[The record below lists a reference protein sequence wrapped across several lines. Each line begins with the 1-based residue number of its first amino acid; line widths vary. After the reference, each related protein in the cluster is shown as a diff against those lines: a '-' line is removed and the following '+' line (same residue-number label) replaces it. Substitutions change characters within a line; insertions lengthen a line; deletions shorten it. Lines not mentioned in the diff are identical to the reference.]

1 MGHMDEAAAE
11 TISDR
16 LDRVADVIARRAA
29 DRALAARL
37 GLRLSHVTAPTGL
50 AYQRYTPSLSI
61 VAAGRKRSLVGDDDR
76 VWGRDGFLIT
86 PVDLPVVA
94 GVVEADEPRGFLSA
108 RWEFSP
114 IVIAEVA
121 AAMAVPGGGVRPGGE
136 REEPGTRR
144 EGLGSGPEGA
154 GTRREGP
161 GAGQELLGTWTAPL
175 ADAFARLVAL
185 LDEPEQIAVLG
196 PLVTR
201 EVVVRLLQTDQ
212 APRVLAAVADSDAVV
227 PRAVGLMTSRMAE
240 PWTVEALAAAVRTS
254 QPTLF
259 RRFKDATTMTP
270 MQYLKRLRLGEARH
284 RMVVLGEAAAQ
295 AATAVGYRS
304 ASHFSRDYRH
314 VYGRT
319 PAADAASVRLQLRS
333 PEGAPVPDA
342 DH

>member
-1 MGHMDEAAAE
+1 MGHMGRMGEAAAE

-108 RWEFSP
+108 RWELSP

-121 AAMAVPGGGVRPGGE
+121 AAMAVPGGGVR
-136 REEPGTRR
+136 T
-144 EGLGSGPEGA
+144 GSGPEGS
-154 GTRREGP
+154 GNGREGS
-161 GAGQELLGTWTAPL
+161 GGGREGSGTGRELLGTWTAPL

-227 PRAVGLMTSRMAE
+227 PRAVGLMASRMAE

-259 RRFKDATTMTP
+259 RRFKDVTTMTP

-333 PEGAPVPDA
+333 PEGVPVPDA

>member
-1 MGHMDEAAAE
+1 MGQTGHMDEAAAE

-50 AYQRYTPSLSI
+50 SYQRYTPSLSI

-94 GVVEADEPRGFLSA
+94 GVVEAAEPRGFLSA
-108 RWEFSP
+108 RWELSP

-121 AAMAVPGGGVRPGGE
+121 AAMAAPGGGVR
-136 REEPGTRR
+136 T
-144 EGLGSGPEGA
+144 GSG
-154 GTRREGP
+154 REGP
-161 GAGQELLGTWTAPL
+161 GGGREGPGTGRELLGTWTAPL

-212 APRVLAAVADSDAVV
+212 APRVLATVADSDAVV

-333 PEGAPVPDA
+333 PEGAPVPDV